1 MGHRR
6 RMRRRRRAHRTHVRW
21 IIDAA
26 FINIFNLFIFILLRS
41 ILVFG
46 LFTLQYLLCVVSRSK
61 LTIAP
66 AEPGGT

>member
-46 LFTLQYLLCVVSRSK
+46 LFVCGIVRRRVGLYLPILACF
-61 LTIAP
+61 I
-66 AEPGGT
+66 